1 MYCAGLEVHMQPL
14 PYSAASDSPCLF
26 NNGLARQLRTK
37 FRLLE
42 ANRQI
47 SESPQCRLLRRL
59 IMFKR
64 SICVTCAALLLA
76 MVSGCNRNA
85 VVKSS
90 PAAKESGQAV
100 AGIMQAKD
108 TKKEKQLRSRLIG
121 TWVVISDKVDGIDR
135 PIPRDLATYKHI
147 TPVGFIW
154 LSYDRITKTI
164 TRAAGGTYTLSGN
177 VYTEKI
183 EYGIG
188 RQYEVIRDTRPSFT
202 ATVDGNKWYHKGSLA
217 NGQTIDQIWER
228 VKP

>member
-1 MYCAGLEVHMQPL
+1 
-14 PYSAASDSPCLF
+14 
-26 NNGLARQLRTK
+26 
-37 FRLLE
+37 
-42 ANRQI
+42 
-47 SESPQCRLLRRL
+47 
-59 IMFKR
+59 MFKQ
-64 SICVTCAALLLA
+64 SICITCAVLLLA
-76 MVSGCNRNA
+76 MVCGCNKNA

-90 PAAKESGQAV
+90 PAGEESR
-100 AGIMQAKD
+100 QAKD

-121 TWVVISDKVDGIDR
+121 TWIIISDKVDGIDR

-154 LSYDRITKTI
+154 LSHDRITKTI

-188 RQYEVIRDTRPSFT
+188 SQYQVIRDTQPSFT
-202 ATVDGNKWYHKGSLA
+202 ATVDGDKWYHKGSLA

-228 VKP
+228 VRP